1 MKVDT
6 KTDYIDYYL
15 KAAKHFTG
23 IQQAVLNNNYDAA
36 LEHATLAIT
45 ELRLAQAQLK
55 VMQTNQ
61 GKA

>member
-23 IQQAVLNNNYDAA
+23 IQQAVLDKNYDAA

>member
-15 KAAKHFTG
+15 KAAKHFAG
-23 IQQAVLNNNYDAA
+23 IQQAVLDNNYDAA

-45 ELRLAQAQLK
+45 ELRLVQAQLK